1 MHRPRHLRAYEKVED
16 GDTLCAK
23 LGYLPLEHYDDGS
36 GVLSIQTEGEYMDYF
51 IVEGKTLAQMKAL
64 YKPDGMTRVLSR
76 DPEIIVKMAEVD
88 GQGAESLPDEHEM

>member
-1 MHRPRHLRAYEKVED
+1 MRMKKSED

-23 LGYLPLEHYDDGS
+23 PGDLPLEHYDDGS

-51 IVEGKTLAQMKAL
+51 ILEGESVAQMKAL

-76 DPEIIVKMAEVD
+76 DPDIIVKMAEVD
-88 GQGAESLPDEHEM
+88 GQGAESLPDEHEK